1 MAQRGPKP
9 LPTQVKLVTDT
20 ARAHRLNPQ
29 EPRPVP
35 EVPEPPD
42 HLNEDARAEWAR
54 IADELSVLGILT
66 RLDRGSLAAY
76 CQAYG
81 RWRQAEA
88 ALSRMAERDATTDG
102 LMIRTKGGNLIQN
115 PLVGTANKAMAD
127 MMRYAAEFGLTPSAR
142 ARVDGLSPDEGW
154 SELDEFIA

>member
-1 MAQRGPKP
+1 M
-9 LPTQVKLVTDT
+9 
-20 ARAHRLNPQ
+20 
-29 EPRPVP
+29 P

-54 IADELSVLGILT
+54 IADELSALGILT

-81 RWRQAEA
+81 RWRQAEQ
-88 ALSRMAERDATTDG
+88 ALARMAERDATTDG
-102 LMIRTKGGNLIQN
+102 LMIRTKSGNLIQN
-115 PLVGTANKAMAD
+115 PLVGSANKAMAD

-142 ARVDGLSPDEGW
+142 SRVEGLSPDAGW
-154 SELDEFIA
+154 SPADEFLA

>member
-1 MAQRGPKP
+1 MNDR
-9 LPTQVKLVTDT
+9 
-20 ARAHRLNPQ
+20 
-29 EPRPVP
+29 EPMPEQ
-35 EVPEPPD
+35 EVPEAPD
-42 HLNEDARAEWAR
+42 HLNADARAEWVR
-54 IADELSVLGILT
+54 IADELSALGILT
-66 RLDRGSLAAY
+66 RLDRVALAAY

-102 LMIRTKGGNLIQN
+102 LMIRTRSGNLIKN

-142 ARVDGLSPDEGW
+142 SRLDGLAPDAGW
-154 SELDEFIA
+154 SPADEFLA

>member
-1 MAQRGPKP
+1 MLADR
-9 LPTQVKLVTDT
+9 LL
-20 ARAHRLNPQ
+20 AERAADLRDVGRRVLG
-29 EPRPVP
+29 VLCD
-35 EVPEPPD
+35 VSLPEPPD

-142 ARVDGLSPDEGW
+142 SRVDGVAHDTGW
-154 SELDEFIA
+154 SPADEFLA